1 MDLREMRYIIE
12 LSKTKHMTHA
22 ANNLFISQ
30 PALYKSIRK
39 VETEL
44 DTVLFYKRGN
54 ELLPTDTGKIVIENA
69 QKILKMA
76 SQMEDSITAAKDLK
90 QGEVRFGFTS
100 VVGTMYLPELLVKFQ
115 EKYPGIDLHLIEEG
129 GARLKDMTENGEL
142 DIAIV
147 LRPVHSEHL
156 NEIPIIRDQFA
167 VCIPEGH
174 PWADRDEVTM
184 EDFKN
189 VPFITFN
196 EHFSVYNLIM
206 ERFRAAN
213 THPQMAF
220 AGADGQ
226 FIYKYALASGHVAI
240 MPKSMIELYCNNDP
254 IKIATFSPSFPWE
267 LCLIFPKNIFLSSAS
282 KAMITF
288 MQEFLLTKYY

>member
-196 EHFSVYNLIM
+196 EQFSVYNLIM

>member
-129 GARLKDMTENGEL
+129 GARLKDMTENEM
-142 DIAIV
+142 IAVSRNIYLMSSEMQKD
-147 LRPVHSEHL
+147 LRGVKTVGRMC
-156 NEIPIIRDQFA
+156 NIISLTPDS
-167 VCIPEGH
+167 VK
-174 PWADRDEVTM
+174 V
-184 EDFKN
+184 K
-189 VPFITFN
+189 FIEN
-196 EHFSVYNLIM
+196 
-206 ERFRAAN
+206 
-213 THPQMAF
+213 
-220 AGADGQ
+220 
-226 FIYKYALASGHVAI
+226 
-240 MPKSMIELYCNNDP
+240 
-254 IKIATFSPSFPWE
+254 
-267 LCLIFPKNIFLSSAS
+267 
-282 KAMITF
+282 
-288 MQEFLLTKYY
+288 

>member
-44 DTVLFYKRGN
+44 DTILFYKRGN

-76 SQMEDSITAAKDLK
+76 SQMEDSITATKDLK

-115 EKYPGIDLHLIEEG
+115 EKYPGIDLHLVEEG
-129 GARLKDMTENGEL
+129 GARLKDMTEKGEL

-167 VCIPEGH
+167 VCIPAGH
-174 PWADRDEVTM
+174 PWSDRNEVTI
-184 EDFKN
+184 ENFKN

-213 THPQMAF
+213 THPKLAF
-220 AGADGQ
+220 AGSDGQ

-240 MPKSMIELYCNNDP
+240 MPKSMIELYCYNDP

>member
-129 GARLKDMTENGEL
+129 GARLKDMTEKGEL

-174 PWADRDEVTM
+174 PWSDRDEVTM

-213 THPQMAF
+213 THPQIAF

-226 FIYKYALASGHVAI
+226 FIYKYTLASGHVAI

-254 IKIATFSPSFPWE
+254 INIATFSPSFPWE

>member
-12 LSKTKHMTHA
+12 LSKTKHMTQA
-22 ANNLFISQ
+22 ANNLYISQ

-44 DTVLFYKRGN
+44 DTTLFYKRGN

-69 QKILKMA
+69 QKILKMT
-76 SQMEDSITAAKDLK
+76 SQMEDAITASKDLK
-90 QGEVRFGFTS
+90 QGVVRFGFTS
-100 VVGTMYLPELLVKFQ
+100 VVGTMYLPELFVKFQ
-115 EKYPGIDLHLIEEG
+115 EKYPGIQLDLIEEG
-129 GARLKDMTENGEL
+129 GAKLKDMTEQGEL
-142 DIAIV
+142 DVAIV

-167 VCIPEGH
+167 VCIPKDH
-174 PWADRDEVTM
+174 PWYDKDEVTI
-184 EDFKN
+184 EDFKD

-196 EHFSVYNLIM
+196 KHFSVYNLIM
-206 ERFRAAN
+206 ERFHAAGV
-213 THPQMAF
+213 HPQIAF

-226 FIYKYALASGHVAI
+226 FIYKYALASKHVAI
-240 MPKSMIELYCNNDP
+240 MPKSMIELYSNNDD
-254 IKIATFSPSFPWE
+254 IKIATFTPFFPWE
-267 LCLIFPKNIFLSSAS
+267 LCMIFPKNIFLSSAC

>member
-129 GARLKDMTENGEL
+129 GARLKDMTEKGEL
-142 DIAIV
+142 DVAIV

-174 PWADRDEVTM
+174 PWYDRDEVTM

>member
-174 PWADRDEVTM
+174 PWYNRDEVTM

-196 EHFSVYNLIM
+196 EQFSVYNLIM

>member
-129 GARLKDMTENGEL
+129 GARLKDMTEKGEL

-174 PWADRDEVTM
+174 PWYNRDEVTM

>member
-129 GARLKDMTENGEL
+129 GARLKDMTEKGEL

-174 PWADRDEVTM
+174 PWYDRDEVTM